1 MAAPMIWLARAALL
15 AAAAIGPVLL
25 FALRSARTGNAEQA
39 IDGLGWGL
47 LVTLAAL
54 LGFAASFRTSTLG
67 RFGRFAVGL
76 VAVLVIWLLAVGAV
90 NFWPKI
96 RIAPS
101 VLRDTQ
107 SSLCKHTPLE
117 HRHSRPICVPLDG
130 AGDDRSHRI

>member
-90 NFWPKI
+90 NFWPK
-96 RIAPS
+96 
-101 VLRDTQ
+101 
-107 SSLCKHTPLE
+107 LE
-117 HRHSRPICVPLDG
+117 
-130 AGDDRSHRI
+130 